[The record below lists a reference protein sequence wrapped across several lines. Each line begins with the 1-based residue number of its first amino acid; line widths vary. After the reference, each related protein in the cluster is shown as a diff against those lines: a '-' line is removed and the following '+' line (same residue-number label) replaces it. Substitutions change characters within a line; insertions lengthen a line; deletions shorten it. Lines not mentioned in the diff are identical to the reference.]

1 MRAKYCDGTVIG
13 LLAVLLLGA
22 SYLTISPSSL
32 AAQGWIEPH
41 VFRGGFSVDKTRS
54 DVRIRVEGRVA
65 LVEVSEWFEND
76 GAGMAEGDYLYPLP
90 GEAVFQSFSL
100 FQGDT
105 ELRGEIMDADEART
119 IYEGIVRRRA
129 DPALIELAGHGLLR
143 ARIFPI
149 EPGGERKVTLRYTQV
164 LPSAGN
170 ALQLVY
176 AGAVRRVRGGAG
188 IESGEGRSLGI
199 ATDMSFEIDVADAS
213 RFLKPFSPTHEI
225 GVKRHGDRMV
235 VTMDEDLLGRL
246 SVFLPFADDDLGLSV
261 ATHRPVGEDG
271 YFMLT
276 LSPGSVEGAVA
287 PRDVTVVLDVS
298 GSMSGDKIHQAK
310 QAIHQLLSSLGRDDR
325 FRLISFSNTVGL
337 HSEDWRYATGHE
349 LARGRAWVD
358 ELVANGGTDIGA
370 ALTEAFRL
378 QSPAERLPIVVFI
391 TDGLPSAGERSPERL
406 ADQAERQAFRTRVF
420 AFGVGHDVN
429 THLLDR
435 LGEAGRGSTDYIE
448 PGESV
453 ERVIALLAAKI
464 RYPILTDLELD
475 GGPERLLEI
484 YPARLPDVFA
494 GQELVLFGRFTG
506 DGLGQISVEGTRAG
520 RALEFS
526 TELRFPRASSANSYI
541 PRLWASRKLGHL
553 ERQLWTEGETS
564 DLVEQIRDLAL
575 RYGLPSRYTSY
586 LVQEPGVV
594 ARPFSMSAPI
604 GVPGS
609 TARVA
614 RPTSARAAQ
623 AASAARALDRTN
635 ASADRRA
642 SGQAAVRQAG
652 VARARRVLTSVNEMR
667 VMNAELEA
675 SLRERSETTRV
686 LAGRVFVL
694 DDSVWTDEA
703 HVEDRTL
710 VEVKAFSAVYFQ
722 LVAALPEIGAVLKQF
737 EQVVIAGAAV
747 SLRITDEGIEE
758 LTDEALEQL
767 VRRFR
772 TGGGTP

>member
-1 MRAKYCDGTVIG
+1 MRAKYCDGTMIS
-13 LLAVLLLGA
+13 LLAVLLLCA

-41 VFRGGFSVDKTRS
+41 VSRGGFSVDKTRS

-90 GEAVFQSFSL
+90 GEAVFQGFSL

-149 EPGGERKVTLRYTQV
+149 EPGEERKVTLRYTQV
-164 LPSAGN
+164 LSSAGN

-176 AGAVRRVRGGAG
+176 AGAVRRIRGSVGG
-188 IESGEGRSLGI
+188 ESPDGRALPLP
-199 ATDMSFEIDVADAS
+199 TDISFEIDVADAS

-235 VTMDEDLLGRL
+235 VTMDEDVLGRL
-246 SVFLPFADDDLGLSV
+246 SVFLPFADDHLGLSV
-261 ATHRPVGEDG
+261 ATHRPVGENG

-276 LSPGSVEGAVA
+276 LSPGLIEGAVA

-325 FRLISFSNTVGL
+325 FRLISFSIAVGL

-349 LARGRAWVD
+349 LAHGREWVD
-358 ELVANGGTDIGA
+358 ELVADGGTDIGA

-378 QSPAERLPIVVFI
+378 QSPAERLPIVVFM

-406 ADQAERQAFRTRVF
+406 ADQAERQADRARVF
-420 AFGVGHDVN
+420 AFGVGHGVN
-429 THLLDR
+429 IHLLDR

-475 GGPERLLEI
+475 GGPKRLLEV
-484 YPARLPDVFA
+484 YPTRLPDVFA

-520 RALEFS
+520 TDLEFS
-526 TELRFPRASSANSYI
+526 TELRFPRASAANSYL

-564 DLVEQIRDLAL
+564 DLVAQIRDLAL

-586 LVQEPGVV
+586 LVQEPGV
-594 ARPFSMSAPI
+594 AATPFPKFMPI
-604 GVPGS
+604 GVRSSSAPGAQRGGAS
-609 TARVA
+609 
-614 RPTSARAAQ
+614 SARGVTAAG
-623 AASAARALDRTN
+623 AVDPLN

-642 SGQAAVRQAG
+642 SGQAVVRQAA

-667 VMNAELEA
+667 AMDAELDA

-694 DDSVWTDEA
+694 DDGVWTDEA
-703 HVEDRTL
+703 HAEDQTL
-710 VEVKAFSAVYFQ
+710 FEVKAFSAVYFQ

-737 EQVVIAGAAV
+737 EQVVIAGATM
-747 SLRITDEGIEE
+747 SLRITDAGIEE

-772 TGGGTP
+772 TAGGTP